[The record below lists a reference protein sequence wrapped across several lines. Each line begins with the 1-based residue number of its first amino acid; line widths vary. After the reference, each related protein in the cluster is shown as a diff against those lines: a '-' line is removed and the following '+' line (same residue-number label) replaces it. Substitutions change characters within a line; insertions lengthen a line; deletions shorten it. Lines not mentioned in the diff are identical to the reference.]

1 MILHIPHSGIDTIG
15 RNIEEYDINEL
26 TDWFTDELFEHE
38 NADRLVF
45 PISRFVC
52 DVERFPDKEEELFKM
67 GQGICYTKGTR
78 LNNIKVIDKEN
89 IIKDYYL
96 PHHKKLNDTV
106 RKTLTLI
113 PKVIVV
119 DCHSF
124 TPKTNESAICIGTN
138 LDTPQELI
146 NSIKDKIVQEGLSV
160 SINFPFEGAIV
171 PTDYVKDDRV
181 IRIKIEVNKKL
192 YLSYDYKKLA
202 TFKDIKKLLK
212 DILNIISEYEISFD
226 I

>member
-1 MILHIPHSGIDTIG
+1 MILHIPHSGIETIG

-52 DVERFPDKEEELFKM
+52 DVERFPDEQEDMIKM

-78 LNNIKVIDKEN
+78 GNNIKVVDKEN
-89 IIKDYYL
+89 IIKEYYL
-96 PHHKKLNDTV
+96 PHHKKLNDMV
-106 RKTLTLI
+106 RKTLTFI

-124 TPKTNESAICIGTN
+124 SAKENDSAICIGTN
-138 LDTPQELI
+138 PDTPQDLVNI
-146 NSIKDKIVQEGLSV
+146 IKDKIVQEGLSV
-160 SINFPFEGAIV
+160 SINSPFKGAIV

-181 IRIKIEVNKKL
+181 ISIMIEVNKVL
-192 YLSYDYKKLA
+192 YLSDDYKKLA
-202 TFKDIKKLLK
+202 TFKDTKKVLK
-212 DILNIISEYEISFD
+212 DILDIISNYEISFD
-226 I
+226 V